1 MSVLPITFSTAL
13 WRAPPSVL
21 VSRRLRDTDRRTLLD
36 PAALATLA
44 GVTPTQLRAFS
55 AVVRHG
61 SVKEAAAELGV
72 TESAVSIHVAQ
83 LRKELEDLLFTR
95 TAAGIAFTPGGLR
108 LASRATE
115 MLGLQDR
122 TIREVSQAGSGRRLL
137 RVAASS
143 LFAEHAAPG
152 LIEMFAG
159 RADDLD
165 VELSVRP
172 PRQFEALLA
181 TRAVDVAIGP
191 RPSRLPASVV
201 HKPFL
206 NYQIVVVVGS
216 GHHLAG
222 LKVRLTQ
229 LREQAWLLGPS
240 VVEHEG
246 AVPELL
252 RHLDVHERYQQIYQS
267 HSAALEEA
275 RRNKGV
281 ALAVSFAVAADL
293 ANGRLVRVA
302 GPGLHAEG
310 VWSAMT
316 LPAHSMPPAAAELV
330 RFITTPRA
338 TQAMLRGA
346 GVSIGHFRPSVHVTL
361 WN

>member
-1 MSVLPITFSTAL
+1 
-13 WRAPPSVL
+13 
-21 VSRRLRDTDRRTLLD
+21 
-36 PAALATLA
+36 
-44 GVTPTQLRAFS
+44 VTPTQLRAFT

-61 SVKEAAAELGV
+61 SVKDAAAELGV
-72 TESAVSIHVAQ
+72 SESAVSIHVAQ
-83 LRKELEDLLFTR
+83 LRKELADLLFTR

-137 RVAASS
+137 RVASSS

-152 LIEMFAG
+152 LIEMFAS
-159 RADDLD
+159 RANDLD

-172 PRQFEALLA
+172 PHQFEALLA

-191 RPSRLPASVV
+191 VPARVPESVV

-206 NYQIVVVVGS
+206 NYQMVLVVGS
-216 GHHLAG
+216 GHPLSG
-222 LKVRLTQ
+222 VPVRPQQ
-229 LREQAWLLGPS
+229 LRDQTWLLGPS
-240 VVEHEG
+240 AVEHEG
-246 AVPELL
+246 AVPHLL
-252 RHLDVHERYQQIYQS
+252 RRFDVDERRQQIYQS
-267 HSAALEEA
+267 HSAALDEA

-281 ALAVSFAVAADL
+281 APAVAFAVSADL

-302 GPGLHAEG
+302 GPGFQADG

-316 LPAHSMPPAAAELV
+316 LPPHTMLPAAAELV

-346 GVSIGHFRPSVHVTL
+346 GVRIGHFRPSIHVTL
-361 WN
+361 WQ

>member
-1 MSVLPITFSTAL
+1 
-13 WRAPPSVL
+13 
-21 VSRRLRDTDRRTLLD
+21 
-36 PAALATLA
+36 
-44 GVTPTQLRAFS
+44 VTPTQLRAFS

-72 TESAVSIHVAQ
+72 SESAVSIHVAQ

-95 TAAGIAFTPGGLR
+95 TASGIAFTPGGLR

-122 TIREVSQAGSGRRLL
+122 TVREVSQAGSGRRLL

-152 LIEMFAG
+152 LIEMFAS

-172 PRQFEALLA
+172 DRQFETLLA
-181 TRAVDVAIGP
+181 TRAVDVTIGP
-191 RPSRLPASVV
+191 RRARLPETVAQ
-201 HKPFL
+201 KPFL
-206 NYQIVVVVGS
+206 NYQIVVVVGV
-216 GHHLAG
+216 GHPLAN
-222 LKVRLTQ
+222 VPPRLAQ
-229 LREQAWLLGPS
+229 LREQTWLLGPS
-240 VVEHEG
+240 AVERED
-246 AVPELL
+246 AVAELL
-252 RHLDVHERYQQIYQS
+252 RHLDVPESRQQIYQS

-281 ALAVSFAVAADL
+281 ALAVSFAVAADA
-293 ANGRLVRVA
+293 ANKRLVHLP
-302 GPGLHAEG
+302 GPGLRAEG

-316 LPAHSMPPAAAELV
+316 LPAHSMLPAAAELV

>member
-1 MSVLPITFSTAL
+1 M
-13 WRAPPSVL
+13 
-21 VSRRLRDTDRRTLLD
+21 
-36 PAALATLA
+36 
-44 GVTPTQLRAFS
+44 
-55 AVVRHG
+55 VRHG
-61 SVKEAAAELGV
+61 SVKDAAAELGV

-95 TAAGIAFTPGGLR
+95 TAAGIAFAPGGLR

-122 TIREVSQAGSGRRLL
+122 TIREVSQAGSGGRLL
-137 RVAASS
+137 RMAASS

-152 LIEMFAG
+152 LIEMFAS

-165 VELSVRP
+165 VELSVYP
-172 PRQFEALLA
+172 ARQFEALLVS
-181 TRAVDVAIGP
+181 RAVDVTIGP
-191 RPSRLPASVV
+191 RPARLPDTVT

-206 NYQIVVVVGS
+206 NYQVALVVGS
-216 GHHLAG
+216 GHPLAG
-222 LKVRLTQ
+222 VQPRLAP
-229 LREQAWLLGPS
+229 LREQTWLLGPS
-240 VVEHEG
+240 AVGPEG
-246 AVPELL
+246 ALPELL
-252 RHLDVHERYQQIYQS
+252 RRIDVPERRQQIYQS

-281 ALAVSFAVAADL
+281 ALAVSFAIAGDV

-316 LPAHSMPPAAAELV
+316 LPAHSMLPAAAELL

-346 GVSIGHFRPSVHVTL
+346 GVAIGHFRPSVHVTL
-361 WN
+361 WS

>member
-1 MSVLPITFSTAL
+1 MP
-13 WRAPPSVL
+13 
-21 VSRRLRDTDRRTLLD
+21 
-36 PAALATLA
+36 LATLA
-44 GVTPTQLRAFS
+44 RVTPTQLRAFS
-55 AVVRHG
+55 SVVRHG
-61 SVKEAAAELGV
+61 SVKDAAAELGV
-72 TESAVSIHVAQ
+72 TESAVSIHVAA

-115 MLGLQDR
+115 LLGLQDR
-122 TIREVSQAGSGRRLL
+122 TIREVSQAGTGRRLL
-137 RVAASS
+137 RVAASG

-152 LIEMFAG
+152 LIELFAS

-165 VELSVRP
+165 VELSVQP
-172 PRQFEALLA
+172 ASQFEALLA
-181 TRAVDVAIGP
+181 TRAVDVTIGP
-191 RPSRLPASVV
+191 SRSRVTEDVV
-201 HKPFL
+201 HTQFL
-206 NYQIVVVVGS
+206 NYQIVVVVGRR
-216 GHHLAG
+216 HPLAG
-222 LKVRLTQ
+222 LQVRPAR
-229 LREQAWLLGPS
+229 LRQQTWLLGPS
-240 VVEHEG
+240 AVGNEG
-246 AVPELL
+246 SMPDLL
-252 RHLDVHERYQQIYQS
+252 RRFDVHENRQQIYQS
-267 HSAALEEA
+267 QSAAIEEA

-293 ANGRLVRVA
+293 ATGRLVRMA
-302 GPGLHAEG
+302 GPGMQAAD